1 MRRTSWTRS
10 RSTKESGVKPLQ
22 IAVIGAGHLGRI
34 HAKLL
39 AQVDGVELVA
49 ITDPFPAA
57 REQAKSQFNVATFE
71 SHLETLASIDA
82 AIVSSPT
89 AYHAETVAELLLA
102 DKHVFV
108 EKPITIGTDE
118 ASDLVRLASM
128 RRRTL
133 QVGHVERFNP
143 AWTAAAE
150 VTSSAKYVEAVRA
163 SRFPGRC
170 LDVGVVLDLMIH
182 DIDLVLSLTDAPLK
196 SVSASGVAVVSNH
209 EDMAEARLE
218 FECGMVA
225 NLKASRI
232 SPTPARQMK
241 TFGPNGFA
249 EIDFG
254 SLALT
259 LIEPHASLT
268 SRTFDLSSA
277 SPNPLKFADTLFS
290 DFIAPRQVTVEPRN
304 AILDELHD
312 FVISIQSK
320 TTPTVSGAAGA
331 RAVDVAN
338 QILASIDA
346 RQWSRSDQSNQRGPH
361 AMPAEGIEAAS
372 RRIHSDRKAA

>member
-1 MRRTSWTRS
+1 M
-10 RSTKESGVKPLQ
+10 KPLQ
-22 IAVIGAGHLGRI
+22 VAVIGAGHLGRI

-39 AQVDGVELVA
+39 GQVDGVELVA
-49 ITDPFPAA
+49 ITDPFLAA
-57 REQAKSQFNVATFE
+57 REQAKSQFGVPTFE
-71 SHLETLASIDA
+71 SHRDTLASIDA

-89 AYHAETVAELLLA
+89 PFHAEIVSELLAA

-108 EKPITIGTDE
+108 EKPITINVED
-118 ASDLVRLASM
+118 AADLVKIAAL
-128 RRRTL
+128 RRRVL

-150 VTSSAKYVEAVRA
+150 ITADAKYIEAVRA

-182 DIDLVLSLTDAPLK
+182 DIDLVLSLTEAPLR
-196 SVSASGVAVVSNH
+196 SVRASGIAVVSDH

-218 FECGMVA
+218 FECGLVA

-232 SPTPARQMK
+232 SLSPARQMK
-241 TFGPNGFA
+241 TFGPRGFT

-259 LIEPHASLT
+259 TISPAQSI
-268 SRTFDLSSA
+268 SQRSFDLETA
-277 SPNPLKFADTLFS
+277 TTLPLRFAEELFANYLVPEV
-290 DFIAPRQVTVEPRN
+290 IKVEPRN

-312 FVISIQSK
+312 FAISIQSR
-320 TTPTVSGAAGA
+320 TTPTVSGADGL
-331 RAVDVAN
+331 RAVEVAN
-338 QILASIDA
+338 LILKSIDE
-346 RQWSRSDQSNQRGPH
+346 RVWSRHGANRLVGPH
-361 AMPAEGIEAAS
+361 AIPNEGVEAAS
-372 RRIHSDRKAA
+372 RRIHEGRKAA

>member
-1 MRRTSWTRS
+1 M
-10 RSTKESGVKPLQ
+10 KPLR

-49 ITDPFPAA
+49 ITDPIPAA
-57 REQAKSQFNVATFE
+57 REHAASLFGVPVFE
-71 SHLETLASIDA
+71 SHLDVIASIDA
-82 AIVSSPT
+82 AIVASPT
-89 AYHAETVAELLLA
+89 PYHAQTVAELLLA
-102 DKHVFV
+102 DKHVMV
-108 EKPITIGTDE
+108 EKPITIQSDD
-118 ASDLVRLASM
+118 AADLVKLAAM

-143 AWTAAAE
+143 AWIAASEITAG
-150 VTSSAKYVEAVRA
+150 AKYVEAVRA

-182 DIDLVLSLTDAPLK
+182 DIDLVLSLTDAPLRL
-196 SVSASGVAVVSNH
+196 VTASGLAVVSDH

-241 TFGPNGFA
+241 TFGQNGYC

-254 SLALT
+254 SLT
-259 LIEPHASLT
+259 VSTI
-268 SRTFDLSSA
+268 
-277 SPNPLKFADTLFS
+277 SPAQSIIDRSFQLETAAENPLKFSDQLFADFLSPQTITAS
-290 DFIAPRQVTVEPRN
+290 PRN

-312 FVISIQSK
+312 FVISIQSRS
-320 TTPTVSGAAGA
+320 TPTVSGEAGS
-331 RAVDVAN
+331 RAVSVAN
-338 QILASIDA
+338 QILVSIDA
-346 RQWSRSDQSNQRGPH
+346 KSWSRDMSSSLRGPH
-361 AMPAEGIEAAS
+361 AIPNEGIESAS
-372 RRIHSDRKAA
+372 RRIRDSRRAA

>member
-1 MRRTSWTRS
+1 
-10 RSTKESGVKPLQ
+10 VKPLQ
-22 IAVIGAGHLGRI
+22 VAVIGAGHLGRI

-39 AQVDGVELVA
+39 AQVDGVKLVA
-49 ITDPFPAA
+49 ITDPFAAA
-57 REQAKSQFNVATFE
+57 REQASAQFGVPTFE
-71 SHLETLASIDA
+71 SHRDILASIDA

-89 AYHAETVAELLLA
+89 PTHCETVTELLAA

-108 EKPITIGTDE
+108 EKPITMTADE
-118 ASDLVRLASM
+118 ATELVKLASL

-143 AWTAAAE
+143 AWTAAAD
-150 VTSSAKYVEAVRA
+150 VTTEAKYVEAVRA

-182 DIDLVLSLTDAPLK
+182 DIDLVLSLTDAPLR
-196 SVSASGVAVVSNH
+196 SVSASGIAVISDH

-218 FECGMVA
+218 FECGLVA

-232 SPTPARQMK
+232 SLTPARQMQ

-254 SLALT
+254 TLALQ
-259 LIEPHASLT
+259 LVRPDASVVDRSFELA
-268 SRTFDLSSA
+268 SA
-277 SPNPLKFADTLFS
+277 TAQPLKFADELFS
-290 DFIAPRQVTVEPRN
+290 RYLVPESTKVEARN

-312 FVISIQSK
+312 FAISIQSK
-320 TTPTVSGAAGA
+320 TRPTVSGEDGL
-331 RAVDVAN
+331 RAVEVAN
-338 QILASIDA
+338 QILAAIDS
-346 RQWSRSDQSNQRGPH
+346 RQWTMQRHSSLIGPH
-361 AMPAEGIEAAS
+361 AIPSEGIEAAS
-372 RRIHSDRKAA
+372 RRVHQGRKAA